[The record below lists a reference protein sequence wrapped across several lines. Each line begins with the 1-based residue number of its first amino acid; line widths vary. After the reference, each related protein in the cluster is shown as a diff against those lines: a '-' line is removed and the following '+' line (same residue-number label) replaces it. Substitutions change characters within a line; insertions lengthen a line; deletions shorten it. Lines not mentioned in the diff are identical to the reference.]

1 MRKKLLIVNGQPK
14 TVIVDEKS
22 SLADVLRRQL
32 GLTGTKVA
40 CGQGQ
45 CGSCSVIMNGKV
57 IRSCTTKMSRV
68 PDEADITTI
77 EGVGTPDG
85 LHPLQLA
92 WMVHGGAQCGYC
104 SPGFIVS
111 TKALLDEN
119 PDPNR
124 EDVRDWWQKHANVC
138 RCTGYKPL
146 IDATLDAAKV
156 LRGEMTM
163 EELDYK
169 VPDDGH
175 IWNTRFPRP
184 TARAKV
190 TGTIDYG
197 ADYELKMPPGTLQC
211 AVVHAKVSH
220 ANILSID
227 VTEAEKMPG
236 VFKVVTHED
245 LTKAKRAPGLVPRN
259 RINGLVM
266 FPEDT
271 LADGWE
277 RPILCD
283 TKVYQYGDALA
294 IVCADTIEEARAAV
308 DKVKVEL
315 EILPA
320 YMNALDAMADDAIEI
335 YPGTPNVY
343 FEQPLIKGEDTRE
356 IFEKAAYVA
365 EGKYYLQRQPHLY
378 FEPDCGFAYTD
389 EEGRLTIHSK
399 SIALYLHALMI
410 AEGLGVEEDK
420 LRMVQNPSGGT
431 FGCKFCPTLE
441 ALVGAAHIAT
451 GRPVYLKYDY
461 WMSIAYTG
469 KRSPFYFHCK
479 LAADEEGN
487 FLGMENH
494 WYVDHG
500 PYMEFGDNLT
510 QRGFFCGSGYDIPN
524 MRGSGKLVRTNH
536 GWGAP
541 FRAWGSPQSFFAGES
556 VVDELARKM
565 GMDPFELRYKNL
577 AQPGDTF
584 PWGQEYEVYTLK
596 ELFDKVRPY
605 YEDAKKR
612 AAKSSSAGTK
622 KGVGIA
628 LGIYT
633 AQADGEDVANSSA
646 ELRPDGGVRI
656 YNTWQDHGQGSDGG
670 TLGTAHEALRPL
682 GIAMEQISLDMN
694 DTGTAPDSGG
704 SGGSRSQVMVGMAI
718 KDACEK
724 LIEAMDK
731 GDGAYRTYEE
741 MVAEGLDLRYE
752 GSWTATGCTFI
763 DVHTGQGAPNNNYM
777 YACFL
782 AEVSVDV
789 ASGKTDVDHLLIA
802 ADVGV
807 INSRLNVDGQMWGS
821 LSQGIGLAL
830 TEDFDDLEKHTSMR
844 ACGIPYPNDVTDN
857 LTVMYLET
865 PRALAPFGA
874 SGCGEIALTAPHS
887 AIINAIDDACG
898 ARVRHLPAL
907 PEKVLASLKEDVQA
921 W

>member
-1 MRKKLLIVNGQPK
+1 MDRKLINVNGVPT
-14 TVIVDEKS
+14 TVMCEPSQKLS
-22 SLADVLRRQL
+22 DVLRGQL

-45 CGSCSVIMNGKV
+45 CGSCSVILNGKV
-57 IRSCTTKMSRV
+57 VRSCTTTMKRV
-68 PDEADITTI
+68 PAESEITTI
-77 EGVGTPDG
+77 EGIGRPGD
-85 LHPLQLA
+85 LHPLQKA
-92 WMVHGGAQCGYC
+92 WVVHGGAQCGYC

-111 TKALLDEN
+111 SKALLDEN
-119 PDPNR
+119 ADPTR
-124 EDVRDWWQKHANVC
+124 EEVRDWWQKHANVC

-146 IDATLDAAKV
+146 VDAVLDAAKV
-156 LRGEMTM
+156 MRGEAG
-163 EELDYK
+163 EDLLEYK

-184 TARAKV
+184 TAVAKV
-190 TGTIDYG
+190 TGAIDYG
-197 ADYELKMPPGTLQC
+197 ADYEYKMPPGTLQC

-227 VTEAEKMPG
+227 VSEAEKMPG
-236 VFKVVTHED
+236 VFKVVTHKD
-245 LTKAKRAPGLVPRN
+245 VKGKN

-277 RPILCD
+277 RPILSD

-294 IVCADTIEEARAAV
+294 IVCADTIEQARAAV

-315 EILPA
+315 EELPA
-320 YMNALDAMADDAIEI
+320 YMDAMDAIADDAIEI
-335 YPGTPNVY
+335 YPGTPNIY
-343 FEQPLIKGEDTRE
+343 YNQPLIKGEDPEE
-356 IFEKAAYVA
+356 IFKTAAHVV
-365 EGKYYLQRQPHLY
+365 EGKYYLQRQPHLF

-389 EEGRLTIHSK
+389 EEGRVTIHSK

-431 FGCKFCPTLE
+431 FGYKFCPTMEGL
-441 ALVGAAHIAT
+441 LGAATIAT

-469 KRSPFYFHCK
+469 KRSPHYYHCK
-479 LAADEEGN
+479 LAADENGK
-487 FLGMENH
+487 FLAMQNEWWN
-494 WYVDHG
+494 DHG

-510 QRGFFCGSGYDIPN
+510 QRGLFCGSGYNIPSI
-524 MRGSGKLVRTNH
+524 RGMGHLVRTNH

-541 FRAWGSPQSFFAGES
+541 FRAWGSPQAFFAGES
-556 VVDELARKM
+556 VVDEMAREL

-584 PWGQEYEVYTLK
+584 PWGQEQEVYTFK
-596 ELFDKVRPY
+596 DLFDMVKPY
-605 YEDAKKR
+605 YDEGKKR
-612 AAKSSSAGTK
+612 CAAESTDAVK

-633 AQADGEDVANSSA
+633 AQADGQDVANAAA

-656 YNTWQDHGQGSDGG
+656 YNTWEDHGQGSDGG
-670 TLGTAHEALRPL
+670 TLGTAHEALRPM
-682 GIAMEQISLDMN
+682 GVAMEQISLDMN
-694 DTGTAPDSGG
+694 DTGTSPDSGG
-704 SGGSRSQVMVGMAI
+704 AGGSRSQVMVGRAI
-718 KDACEK
+718 IDACEK
-724 LIEAMDK
+724 LMEAMRK
-731 GDGAYRTYEE
+731 ADGSYRTYAE
-741 MVAEGLDLRYE
+741 MVAEKLDLRYE
-752 GSWTATGCTFI
+752 GSYTAEACTFI
-763 DVHTGQGAPNNNYM
+763 DPHTGQGEPNLTYM
-777 YACFL
+777 YAVFL

-789 ASGKTDVDHLLIA
+789 ATGKTYADHMLICT
-802 ADVGV
+802 DVGV

-821 LSQGIGLAL
+821 LSQGVGLAL
-830 TEDFDDLEKHTSMR
+830 TEDFQDLTKHTSMK
-844 ACGIPYPNDVTDN
+844 ACGIPYPKDFTDN
-857 LTVMYLET
+857 LTVMYKET
-865 PRALAPFGA
+865 PRPTGPFGA
-874 SGCGEIALTAPHS
+874 SGCGEAPLTAPHV

-907 PEKVLASLKEDVQA
+907 PEKVLAAMKDRGIQA
-921 W
+921 F

>member
-1 MRKKLLIVNGQPK
+1 MDRKLLSINGVPTIVVCEPSAK
-14 TVIVDEKS
+14 LS
-22 SLADVLRRQL
+22 DVLRRQL

-40 CGQGQ
+40 CAQGQ
-45 CGSCSVIMNGKV
+45 CGSCSVILNGKV
-57 IRSCTTKMSRV
+57 VRSCTTTMKRV
-68 PDEADITTI
+68 AAESEITTI
-77 EGVGTPDG
+77 EGIGRPDK
-85 LHPLQLA
+85 LHALQLA
-92 WMVHGGAQCGYC
+92 WILHGGAQCGYC

-111 TKALLDEN
+111 SKALLDQN
-119 PDPNR
+119 PDPTR
-124 EDVRDWWQKHANVC
+124 EEIRDWWQKHANVC
-138 RCTGYKPL
+138 RCTGYRPL
-146 IDATLDAAKV
+146 VDAVLDAAKV
-156 LRGEMTM
+156 LRGEMSE
-163 EELDYK
+163 EELKYK
-169 VPDDGH
+169 VPADGH

-184 TARAKV
+184 TGVAKV
-190 TGTIDYG
+190 TGAIDFG
-197 ADYELKMPPGTLQC
+197 ADYENKMPPGTLQC

-227 VTEAEKMPG
+227 TSEAEKMPG
-236 VFKVVTHED
+236 VVKVVTHKD
-245 LTKAKRAPGLVPRN
+245 VKGRN

-277 RPILCD
+277 RPILSD

-294 IVCADTIEEARAAV
+294 IVCADTHEQALAAV

-315 EILPA
+315 EELPA

-343 FEQPLIKGEDTRE
+343 FKQQLNKGEDTKE
-356 IFEKAAYVA
+356 IFEKAANVV
-365 EGKYYLQRQPHLY
+365 EGKYYLQRQPHLF

-399 SIALYLHALMI
+399 SIALYIHAAMI

-420 LRMVQNPSGGT
+420 LRMVQNYSGGT
-431 FGCKFCPTLE
+431 FGYKFCPTLE
-441 ALVGAAHIAT
+441 ALVGAAHMAT

-487 FLGMENH
+487 FLAMENH

-510 QRGFFCGSGYDIPN
+510 QRGLFCGAGYKTPN
-524 MRGSGKLVRTNH
+524 MRGEGQLVRTNH

-541 FRAWGSPQSFFAGES
+541 FRAWGSPQCFFAGES
-556 VVDELARKM
+556 IVDELARKM
-565 GMDPFELRYKNL
+565 GVDPFELRYKNL
-577 AQPGDTF
+577 IQPGDTF
-584 PWGQEYEVYTLK
+584 PWGQEHEVYVFRQ
-596 ELFDKVRPY
+596 LFDKVKPY
-605 YEDAKKR
+605 YDKAMKR
-612 AAKSSSAGTK
+612 TAEESTDEIK

-633 AQADGEDVANSSA
+633 SGADGQDVANASA
-646 ELRPDGGVRI
+646 ELRPGGGVRI
-656 YNTWQDHGQGSDGG
+656 YNTWEDHGQGSDAG

-682 GIAMEQISLDMN
+682 GIAMDQITLDMN

-704 SGGSRSQVMVGMAI
+704 AGGSRSQVVVGNAI
-718 KDACEK
+718 KDACERLVAAVAK
-724 LIEAMDK
+724 A
-731 GDGAYRTYEE
+731 DGGYRTYDE

-752 GSWTATGCTFI
+752 GSWTQTTGVI
-763 DVHTGQGAPNNNYM
+763 NDPHTGRGAPCANYM
-777 YACFL
+777 YSVFL
-782 AEVSVDV
+782 AEVSVEV
-789 ASGKTDVDHLLIA
+789 ATGKTEVDHLLIST
-802 ADVGV
+802 DVGV

-830 TEDFDDLEKHTSMR
+830 REDFDDLTKHTSMK
-844 ACGIPYPNDVTDN
+844 ACGIPYPKDVTDN

-865 PRALAPFGA
+865 PRPLGPFGA
-874 SGCGEIALTAPHS
+874 SGCGEAPLTAPHA

-907 PEKVLASLKEDVQA
+907 PEKVLAAMKEDVQA

>member
-1 MRKKLLIVNGQPK
+1 MDKKLLNINGVPK
-14 TVIVDEKS
+14 TVMCEPSAK
-22 SLADVLRRQL
+22 LADVLRGQL

-45 CGSCSVIMNGKV
+45 CGSCSVILNGKV
-57 IRSCTTKMSRV
+57 VRSCTTTMKRV
-68 PDEADITTI
+68 PAESEIITI
-77 EGVGTPDG
+77 EGVGTPEN

-111 TKALLDEN
+111 SKGLLDEN
-119 PDPNR
+119 PDPSR
-124 EDVRDWWQKHANVC
+124 EEVREWWQKHANVC

-146 IDATLDAAKV
+146 VDAVLDAAKV

-163 EELDYK
+163 AELDYK

-184 TARAKV
+184 TAKAKV

-197 ADYELKMPPGTLQC
+197 ADLEYKMPPGTLQC

-227 VTEAEKMPG
+227 VSEAEKMPG
-236 VFKVVTHED
+236 VFKVVTHKD
-245 LTKAKRAPGLVPRN
+245 VKGKN

-277 RPILCD
+277 RPILSD

-294 IVCADTIEEARAAV
+294 IVCADTVEQAKAAV
-308 DKVKVEL
+308 EKVKVEL
-315 EILPA
+315 EALPA
-320 YMNALDAMADDAIEI
+320 YMNALDAMADDAIQI

-343 FEQPLIKGEDTRE
+343 FEQPLIKGEDTAP
-356 IFEKAAYVA
+356 IFEKAAHVV
-365 EGKYYLQRQPHLY
+365 EGKYYLQRQPHLF

-399 SIALYLHALMI
+399 SIALYIHALMI

-420 LRMVQNPSGGT
+420 LRMVQNYTGGT
-431 FGCKFCPTLE
+431 FGYKFCPTLE
-441 ALVGAAHIAT
+441 ALVGAAHMAT

-469 KRSPFYFHCK
+469 KRSPFFFQCK

-487 FLGMENH
+487 FLAMENN

-510 QRGFFCGSGYDIPN
+510 QRGFFCGSGYKMPA
-524 MRGSGKLVRTNH
+524 MRGKGKLVRTNH

-541 FRAWGSPQSFFAGES
+541 FRAWGSPQCFFAGES
-556 VVDELARKM
+556 VVDELAKKM

-577 AQPGDTF
+577 AEPGDTF
-584 PWGQEYEVYTLK
+584 PWGQEQEVYSFK
-596 ELFDKVRPY
+596 KLFDMARPY
-605 YEDAKKR
+605 YEEAKKR
-612 AAKSSSAGTK
+612 VAEGSTDKVK
-622 KGVGIA
+622 KGVGVA

-633 AQADGEDVANSSA
+633 AQADGEDVANASA

-656 YNTWQDHGQGSDGG
+656 YNTWEDHGQGSDGG

-682 GIAMEQISLDMN
+682 DVKMEQISLDMN
-694 DTGTAPDSGG
+694 DTGSSPDSGG
-704 SGGSRSQVMVGMAI
+704 AGGSRSQVMVGNAI

-724 LIEAMDK
+724 LVAAMDK
-731 GDGAYRTYEE
+731 GDGAYRSYDE

-752 GSWTATGCTFI
+752 GSWTATGCEVI
-763 DVHTGQGAPNNNYM
+763 DVHTGQGAINNTYT
-777 YACFL
+777 YSVFVV
-782 AEVSVDV
+782 EVSVDV
-789 ASGKTDVDHLLIA
+789 ASGKTDVDSMVMA
-802 ADVGV
+802 TDVGV
-807 INSRLNVDGQMWGS
+807 INSRLNVDGQIWGG
-821 LSQGIGLAL
+821 LAQGIGLAL

-844 ACGIPYPNDVTDN
+844 ACGIPYPNDVTDD

-865 PRALAPFGA
+865 PRPKGPFGA
-874 SGCGEIALTAPHS
+874 SGCGEAPLTAPHA
-887 AIINAIDDACG
+887 AIINAIDNACG

-907 PEKVLASLKEDVQA
+907 PEKVLAAMKEDIQG
-921 W
+921 WEI

>member
-1 MRKKLLIVNGQPK
+1 MNKKVLIVNGQPK
-14 TVIVDEKS
+14 TVIAEPKS
-22 SLADVLRRQL
+22 TLAEVLRGQL

-45 CGSCSVIMNGKV
+45 CGSCSVILNGKV
-57 IRSCTTKMSRV
+57 VRSCVTSMNRV
-68 PDEADITTI
+68 PDESRIVTI
-77 EGVGTPDG
+77 EGIGTPDD

-111 TKALLDEN
+111 SKALLDEN
-119 PDPNR
+119 PDPTR
-124 EDVRDWWQKHANVC
+124 EEIRQWWQKHANVC
-138 RCTGYKPL
+138 RCTGYRPL
-146 IDATLDAAKV
+146 VDAVMDAAKV
-156 LRGEMTM
+156 LRGEMTVD
-163 EELDYK
+163 ELEYR

-184 TARAKV
+184 TAKAKV

-197 ADYELKMPPGTLQC
+197 ADFEYKMPPGTLQC

-227 VTEAEKMPG
+227 VSEAEKMPG
-236 VFKVVTHED
+236 VFKVVTHKD
-245 LTKAKRAPGLVPRN
+245 VKGKN

-277 RPILCD
+277 RPILSD

-294 IVCADTIEEARAAV
+294 IVCADTVEQARAAV
-308 DKVKVEL
+308 DKVKVDL
-315 EILPA
+315 EVLPP

-343 FEQPLIKGEDTRE
+343 FEQPLIKGDETKE
-356 IFEKAAYVA
+356 IFAKAAHVA
-365 EGKYYLQRQPHLY
+365 QGRYYLQRQPHLY

-389 EEGRLTIHSK
+389 DEGRLTIHSK

-420 LRMVQNPSGGT
+420 LRMVQNYSGGT

-441 ALVGAAHIAT
+441 ALVGAAHLAT

-469 KRSPFYFHCK
+469 KRSPFYFDCT
-479 LAADEEGN
+479 LAADEDGR
-487 FLGMENH
+487 FLGMENY

-510 QRGFFCGSGYDIPN
+510 QRGLFCGAGYKIPN
-524 MRGSGKLVRTNH
+524 MRGLGKLVRTNH

-541 FRAWGSPQSFFAGES
+541 FRAWGSPQCFFAAES
-556 VVDELARKM
+556 LVDELAKKM

-577 AQPGDTF
+577 MEPGDTF
-584 PWGQEYEVYTLK
+584 PWGQQPEVYTLRS
-596 ELFDKVRPY
+596 LFDMLRPY
-605 YEDAKKR
+605 YEEARKR
-612 AAKSSSAGTK
+612 TADVSTDTVK
-622 KGVGIA
+622 KGVGIS

-633 AQADGEDVANSSA
+633 SQADGEDVANASA

-656 YNTWQDHGQGSDGG
+656 YNTWEDHGQGSDAG

-682 GIAMEQISLDMN
+682 GISMEQISLDMN

-704 SGGSRSQVMVGMAI
+704 AGGSRSQVMVGMAI

-724 LIEAMDK
+724 LMAAMEK
-731 GDGAYRTYEE
+731 ADGSYRTYDE

-763 DVHTGQGAPNNNYM
+763 DNHTGQGAPNLNYM
-777 YACFL
+777 YAVFL
-782 AEVSVDV
+782 AEVSVEV
-789 ASGKTDVDHLLIA
+789 ATGKTDVDHLLIA

-844 ACGIPYPNDVTDN
+844 ACGIPYPKDVPDN

-865 PRALAPFGA
+865 PRPLGPYGA
-874 SGCGEIALTAPHS
+874 SGCGEIALTAPHA
-887 AIINAIDDACG
+887 AIINAVDDACG

-907 PEKVLASLKEDVQA
+907 PDKVLAAMKEDVQA

>member
-1 MRKKLLIVNGQPK
+1 MDKKLLNINGIPR
-14 TVIVDEKS
+14 TVLCEPSAK
-22 SLADVLRRQL
+22 LADVLRGQL

-45 CGSCSVIMNGKV
+45 CGSCSVILNGKV
-57 IRSCTTKMSRV
+57 VRSCTTTMKRV
-68 PDEADITTI
+68 PAESEIVTI
-77 EGVGTPDG
+77 EGVGTPDD

-111 TKALLDEN
+111 SKALLDEN
-119 PDPNR
+119 PSPSR
-124 EDVRDWWQKHANVC
+124 EEVREWWQKHANVC

-146 IDATLDAAKV
+146 VDAVLDAAKV

-169 VPDDGH
+169 VPADGH

-184 TARAKV
+184 TAKAKV

-197 ADYELKMPPGTLQC
+197 ADLEYKMPPGTLQC

-227 VTEAEKMPG
+227 VSEAEKMPG
-236 VFKVVTHED
+236 VFKVVTHKD
-245 LTKAKRAPGLVPRN
+245 VKGKN

-277 RPILCD
+277 RPILSD

-294 IVCADTIEEARAAV
+294 IVCADTVEQAKAAV
-308 DKVKVEL
+308 EKVKVEL
-315 EILPA
+315 EVLPA
-320 YMNALDAMADDAIEI
+320 YMNAMDAMADDAIEI

-343 FEQPLIKGEDTRE
+343 FEQPLIKGEDTAP
-356 IFEKAAYVA
+356 IFEKAAHVV
-365 EGKYYLQRQPHLY
+365 EGKYYLQRQPHLF

-399 SIALYLHALMI
+399 SIALYIHALMI

-420 LRMVQNPSGGT
+420 LRMVQNYTGGT
-431 FGCKFCPTLE
+431 FGYKFCPTLE
-441 ALVGAAHIAT
+441 ALVGAAHMAT

-469 KRSPFYFHCK
+469 KRSPFFFQCK

-487 FLGMENH
+487 FLAMEND

-510 QRGFFCGSGYDIPN
+510 QRGFFCGSGYKTPA
-524 MRGSGKLVRTNH
+524 MRGKGRLVRTNH

-541 FRAWGSPQSFFAGES
+541 FRAWGSPQCFFAGES
-556 VVDELARKM
+556 VVDELAKKM

-577 AQPGDTF
+577 AEPGDTF
-584 PWGQEYEVYTLK
+584 PWGQQLEVYSFK
-596 ELFDKVRPY
+596 KLFDMARPY
-605 YEDAKKR
+605 YEEAKKR
-612 AAKSSSAGTK
+612 VAEGSNDTVK
-622 KGVGIA
+622 KGVGVA

-633 AQADGEDVANSSA
+633 AQADGEDVANASA

-656 YNTWQDHGQGSDGG
+656 YNTWEDHGQGSDGG

-682 GIAMEQISLDMN
+682 DIKMEQISLDMN
-694 DTGTAPDSGG
+694 DTGTSPDSGG
-704 SGGSRSQVMVGMAI
+704 AGGSRSQVMVGMAI

-724 LIEAMDK
+724 LVAAMDK
-731 GDGAYRTYEE
+731 GDGAYRTYDE

-752 GSWTATGCTFI
+752 GSWTATGCEII
-763 DVHTGQGAPNNNYM
+763 DVHTGQGAINNNYT
-777 YACFL
+777 YSVFVT
-782 AEVSVDV
+782 EVSVDV
-789 ASGKTDVDHLLIA
+789 ATGKAHVDSIVMA
-802 ADVGV
+802 TDVGV
-807 INSRLNVDGQMWGS
+807 INSRLNVDGQIWGG
-821 LSQGIGLAL
+821 LAQGIGLAL

-844 ACGIPYPNDVTDN
+844 ACGIPYPKDITDD
-857 LTVMYLET
+857 LSVMYLET
-865 PRALAPFGA
+865 PRPLGPYGA
-874 SGCGEIALTAPHS
+874 SGCGEAPLTAPHA
-887 AIINAIDDACG
+887 AIINAIDNACG

-907 PEKVLASLKEDVQA
+907 PEKVLASMKEDIQA

>member
-1 MRKKLLIVNGQPK
+1 MERKLLYVNGAPTLVMCEPSQK
-14 TVIVDEKS
+14 LS
-22 SLADVLRRQL
+22 DVLRGQL

-45 CGSCSVIMNGKV
+45 CGSCSVILNGKV
-57 IRSCTTKMSRV
+57 VRSCSTTMKRV
-68 PDEADITTI
+68 PAESEVTTI
-77 EGVGTPDG
+77 EGIGRPGD

-111 TKALLDEN
+111 SKALLDEN
-119 PDPNR
+119 PDPTR
-124 EDVRDWWQKHANVC
+124 EEVRDWWQKHANVC

-146 IDATLDAAKV
+146 VDAVLDAARV
-156 LRGEMTM
+156 VRGEMTM

-169 VPDDGH
+169 VPEDGH

-184 TARAKV
+184 TALAKV

-197 ADYELKMPPGTLQC
+197 ADYELKMPPGTLHC

-220 ANILSID
+220 ANVLSID
-227 VTEAEKMPG
+227 VSEAEKMPG
-236 VFKVVTHED
+236 VAKVVTHKD
-245 LTKAKRAPGLVPRN
+245 VKGRN

-294 IVCADTIEEARAAV
+294 IVCADTVEQARAAV

-315 EILPA
+315 EVLPA

-343 FEQPLIKGEDTRE
+343 FEQPLIKGDETKE
-356 IFEKAAYVA
+356 IFTKAAHVV
-365 EGKYYLQRQPHLY
+365 EGKYYLQRQPHLF

-389 EEGRLTIHSK
+389 DEGRLTIHSK
-399 SIALYLHALMI
+399 SIALYIHAAMI

-420 LRMVQNPSGGT
+420 LRMVQNYSGGT
-431 FGCKFCPTLE
+431 FGYKFCPTLE
-441 ALVGAAHIAT
+441 ALVGAAHMAT

-469 KRSPFYFHCK
+469 KRSPFFFHCK
-479 LAADEEGN
+479 LAADEDGK
-487 FLGMENH
+487 FLAMDNE

-510 QRGFFCGSGYDIPN
+510 QRGLFCGSGYDIPN
-524 MRGSGKLVRTNH
+524 MRGGGKLVRTNH

-541 FRAWGSPQSFFAGES
+541 FRAWGSPQSFFAQES

-577 AQPGDTF
+577 ARPGATF
-584 PWGQEYEVYTLK
+584 PWGQEYEIYVLP
-596 ELFDKVRPY
+596 ELFDKMKPY
-605 YEDAKKR
+605 YDEAKKR
-612 AAKSSSAGTK
+612 AAAESTDEVK
-622 KGVGIA
+622 KGVGIS

-633 AQADGEDVANSSA
+633 SQADGQDVANASA

-656 YNTWQDHGQGSDGG
+656 YNTWEDHGQGSDAG
-670 TLGTAHEALRPL
+670 TLGTAHEALLPL
-682 GIAMEQISLDMN
+682 GLTMSQISLDMN
-694 DTGTAPDSGG
+694 DTGTSPDSGG
-704 SGGSRSQVMVGMAI
+704 AGGSRSQFMVGNAI

-724 LIEAMDK
+724 LLAAMKKD
-731 GDGAYRTYEE
+731 DGSYRTYDE
-741 MVAEGLDLRYE
+741 MVAEGIDLRHE
-752 GSWTATGCTFI
+752 GSFTAEVSTLI
-763 DVHTGQGAPNNNYM
+763 DNHTGQGEPNMQYM

-782 AEVSVDV
+782 AEVSVET
-789 ASGKTDVDHLLIA
+789 ATGKAYADHLLIA

-821 LSQGIGLAL
+821 LSQGVGLAL
-830 TEDFDDLEKHTSMR
+830 REDFDDLEKHTSMR
-844 ACGIPYPNDVTDN
+844 ACGIPYPKDFTDN
-857 LTVMYLET
+857 LTVMYIET
-865 PRALAPFGA
+865 PRPAGPYGA
-874 SGCGEIALTAPHS
+874 AGCGEIPLTAPHA
-887 AIINAIDDACG
+887 AIINGIDDACG

-907 PEKVLASLKEDVQA
+907 PEKVLAAMKEDIQA

>member
-1 MRKKLLIVNGQPK
+1 MRKTLLHVNGQPK
-14 TVIVDEKS
+14 TVVVDEKS

-57 IRSCTTKMSRV
+57 VRSCSTRMSRV
-68 PDEADITTI
+68 PDEAEITTI
-77 EGVGTPDG
+77 EGIGTPER
-85 LHPLQLA
+85 LHALQLA

-111 TKALLDEN
+111 SKALLDQN
-119 PDPNR
+119 PDPTR
-124 EDVRDWWQKHANVC
+124 EEVRDWWQRHANVC

-146 IDATLDAAKV
+146 VDAVLDAAKV

-169 VPDDGH
+169 VPADGH

-190 TGTIDYG
+190 TGAIDYG
-197 ADYELKMPPGTLQC
+197 ADYEYKMPPGTLQC

-227 VTEAEKMPG
+227 VSEAEKMPG
-236 VFKVVTHED
+236 VFKVVTHKD
-245 LTKAKRAPGLVPRN
+245 VKGRN

-277 RPILCD
+277 RPILSD

-294 IVCADTIEEARAAV
+294 IVCADTIEQAKAAV

-315 EILPA
+315 EVLPA
-320 YMNALDAMADDAIEI
+320 YMNALDAMADDAIQI

-343 FEQPLIKGEDTRE
+343 FEQPLAKGEDTKE
-356 IFEKAAYVA
+356 IFAKAAHVVEA
-365 EGKYYLQRQPHLY
+365 KYYLQRQPHLY

-389 EEGRLTIHSK
+389 EEGRLTIQSK

-410 AEGLGVEEDK
+410 AEGLGVAEDK

-441 ALVGAAHIAT
+441 ALVGAAHLAT

-461 WMSIAYTG
+461 WMTIAYTG
-469 KRSPFYFHCK
+469 KRSPFYFHCR

-487 FLGMENH
+487 FLAMDNN
-494 WYVDHG
+494 WFVDHG

-510 QRGFFCGSGYDIPN
+510 QRGLFCGSGYKTPH
-524 MRGSGKLVRTNH
+524 MRGVGKLVRTNH

-541 FRAWGSPQSFFAGES
+541 FRAWGSPQCFFAGES
-556 VVDELARKM
+556 IVDELAKKM

-577 AQPGDTF
+577 IQPGDTF
-584 PWGQEYEVYTLK
+584 PWGQEHEVYTLK
-596 ELFDKVRPY
+596 DLFDKMRPY
-605 YEDAKKR
+605 YEEAKKR
-612 AAKSSSAGTK
+612 TAEESTDAVK

-633 AQADGEDVANSSA
+633 AQADGEDVANASA

-656 YNTWQDHGQGSDGG
+656 YNTWEDHGQGSDGG
-670 TLGTAHEALRPL
+670 TLGTAHEALRPDRTS
-682 GIAMEQISLDMN
+682 AMEQISLDMN

-704 SGGSRSQVMVGMAI
+704 AGGSRSQVMVGMAI

-724 LIEAMDK
+724 LVAAMEK
-731 GDGAYRTYEE
+731 GDGAYRTYDE

-763 DVHTGQGAPNNNYM
+763 DCHTGQGAINNNYM
-777 YACFL
+777 YAAFL

-789 ASGKTDVDHLLIA
+789 ATGKAEVDHMAVA

-807 INSRLNVDGQMWGS
+807 INSRLNVDGQLWGS

-844 ACGIPYPNDVTDN
+844 ACGIPYPKDVTDK

-865 PRALAPFGA
+865 PRPLGPFGA
-874 SGCGEIALTAPHS
+874 SGCGEIGLTAPHA
-887 AIINAIDDACG
+887 AIINAIDNACG

-907 PEKVLASLKEDVQA
+907 PEKVLAAMKADVQA